1 MTRVV
6 NKYIEDNELA
16 KKAKVET
23 TGDDMREGL
32 ACVLSV
38 KVPEPKFSSQTKEKL
53 VSSEVRPVVE
63 EIVGQKLAEF
73 LLEKPADAKIITGKI
88 IDAARAREAARKA
101 REMTRRKGVLDG
113 IGLPGKLAD
122 CQEKDPSL
130 CELYLVEGDS
140 AGGSAKQGRDRKFQA
155 ILPLKG
161 KILNVE
167 KARFDKL
174 LSSQEIATLIT
185 ALGTGIGKGDDYKPE
200 KLRYHRII
208 IMTDADVDGA
218 HIRTLLLTFFYR
230 QMPELVERGHI
241 YIAQPP
247 LYKIKHG
254 KSERYIKDD
263 HELNQHLLGLALD
276 GAELVPQAGAEAIR
290 GEALAELARSYLLA
304 EAVISRLGSFI
315 DGEVLH
321 ALLAYGIAVD
331 LADESAARTSAERLS
346 AHLPAAVRVEARFDD
361 KTERWQLILEKIL
374 HGNLK
379 TGVIDEEFLLSGD
392 YQQIRRTSQ
401 LVSGLIGENAVMRRG
416 EKSQAVKS
424 FAEAMVWLLAE
435 VERGLS
441 KQRYKGLGEMNPE
454 QLWETTMDP
463 STRRL
468 LKVQIDD
475 AIAADEIF
483 TTLMGDNV
491 EPRRAFIEGNA
502 LYARN
507 IDV

>member
-1 MTRVV
+1 MCIR
-6 NKYIEDNELA
+6 D
-16 KKAKVET
+16 
-23 TGDDMREGL
+23 R
-32 ACVLSV
+32 
-38 KVPEPKFSSQTKEKL
+38 FSSQTKEKL

-63 EIVGQKLAEF
+63 EVVAARLTEF
-73 LLEKPADAKIITGKI
+73 LQEKPVDAKIITGKI

-113 IGLPGKLAD
+113 VGLPGKLAD
-122 CQEKDPSL
+122 CQEKDPAL
-130 CELYLVEGDS
+130 CEMYIVEGDS

-155 ILPLKG
+155 ILPLRG
-161 KILNVE
+161 KVLNVE

-174 LSSQEIATLIT
+174 LSSEQIVTLVT
-185 ALGTGIGKGDDYKPE
+185 ALGTGIGPNDFNIA

-218 HIRTLLLTFFYR
+218 HIRTLLLTFLYR
-230 QMPELVERGHI
+230 QMPELVDRGHV

-263 HELNQHLLGLALD
+263 HELNQHLLKLALD
-276 GAELVPQAGAEAIR
+276 GAELLPREGAR
-290 GEALAELARSYLLA
+290 MLSGEALDELARAYLLA
-304 EAVISRLGSFI
+304 EAVITRLTDFI
-315 DGEVLH
+315 DSQALH
-321 ALLAYGIAVD
+321 ALLAHDIE
-331 LADESAARTSAERLS
+331 LSLSDEAAARASAERLTRS
-346 AHLPAAVRVEARFDD
+346 IANGVLVEARFDET
-361 KTERWQLILEKIL
+361 TERWILRVEKTI

-379 TGVIDEEFLLSGD
+379 VGHVDEEFLLSGD
-392 YQQIRRTSQ
+392 YEQIRHAAQ
-401 LVSGLIGENAVMRRG
+401 LISGLIGDGAVIRRG
-416 EKSQAVKS
+416 EKDQSIAS
-424 FAEAMVWLLAE
+424 FAEAMQWLLAE
-435 VERGLS
+435 VERGLN

-463 STRRL
+463 AVRRL
-468 LKVQIDD
+468 LRVQIDD

-491 EPRRAFIEGNA
+491 EPRRNFIESNA
-502 LYARN
+502 LNARN